1 MGNFHRAAN
10 FINKQFCC
18 LKHSVSYTV
27 CTKHIQNRCT
37 TECKGLALLPE
48 QLLIYYY
55 LCRRCAQ
62 SSAVEVEEL
71 IFFLGFDE
79 LPYKSG

>member
-10 FINKQFCC
+10 IINKQFYC

-27 CTKHIQNRCT
+27 CTNHIQNRCT
-37 TECKGLALLPE
+37 AECKGLVLLPE

-55 LCRRCAQ
+55 SCHRCAQ
-62 SSAVEVEEL
+62 SSAMEAKEL
-71 IFFLGFDE
+71 IFLLEFEE
-79 LPYKSG
+79 LLYKSG